1 MNDAVRVVCGVMWPR
16 DSLVSREVPL
26 CSVLQ
31 HKDTSESVSPRE
43 AIDFSTLPLG
53 QSVLARLFRPV
64 SHSTPRASGTL
75 LPAGQVAVY
84 SI

>member
-43 AIDFSTLPLG
+43 AIDFSTVHCLLVSLCSLGYLGLCLIRLPG
-53 QSVLARLFRPV
+53 HPVLYCLPV
-64 SHSTPRASGTL
+64 R
-75 LPAGQVAVY
+75 
-84 SI
+84 